1 MSEFQADGNEFSRLV
16 PLERVKRHE
25 VREHIAADDAER
37 KALAARFGLIGL
49 ESLVADVRLR
59 RHGKGPLVEVSGRWS
74 AEVVQACVVSLE
86 PVRSKL
92 EESFTSLYSSE
103 LETSEE
109 IFVDIEAEDQ
119 PEPIGPEGIDIGEAV
134 AQQLALALDPYP
146 RLAGVQLP
154 DGRDESEPT
163 AGPFAALKVLKR
175 KV

>member
-1 MSEFQADGNEFSRLV
+1 MAEFHADGNELSRLI
-16 PLERVKRHE
+16 PLGRVQRQE
-25 VREHIAADDAER
+25 VREHIVADDAER
-37 KALAARFGLIGL
+37 RALAARFGLIAL
-49 ESLVADVRLR
+49 ESLAADVRLR

-92 EESFTSLYSSE
+92 EESFTSFYSSE

-109 IFVDIEAEDQ
+109 ILIDIDADDP

-146 RLAGVQLP
+146 RLTGVQLP
-154 DGRDESEPT
+154 GGLDESEPA
-163 AGPFAALKVLKR
+163 AGPFAALEVLKR
-175 KV
+175 EV